1 MESLAYVWV
10 YLLKGKLPWQ
20 GVKGETNEERH
31 EKLKNIKMSVS
42 VEQLCEGLPREFQ
55 KYLNT
60 VRSLKFED

>member
-1 MESLAYVWV
+1 MESLAYVWI

-42 VEQLCEGLPREFQ
+42 VE
-55 KYLNT
+55 
-60 VRSLKFED
+60 